1 MMAMTGVFVLAW
13 RPFLD
18 PLNLH
23 SYWYLLLI
31 PLAFGISVA
40 YKAVRVHNMSRY
52 WRQVLMMTV
61 QIVGA
66 IVGLG
71 ALSYF
76 LLMVVVPRLIPMEM

>member
-1 MMAMTGVFVLAW
+1 MTSLTLAW

-31 PLAFGISVA
+31 PLALGISVA
-40 YKAVRVHNMSRY
+40 YKAVRVRSMKGY
-52 WRQVLMMTV
+52 WRQVGMMTV
-61 QIVGA
+61 QIVAG

-76 LLMVVVPRLIPMEM
+76 LLMVVIPRLIPMEM